1 MNSGFPRLLVATEAW
16 PNAPGGGAA
25 VIRQMLKGWP
35 AENLFWWSCFRDG
48 KKLFGQSVASHR
60 VAKIPPRM
68 YPTVRWRAQ
77 KSWLLERFW
86 VPWAVRHVKKALY
99 DLKPDVV
106 WVIPHCWA
114 IPPLARVLP
123 EVKTGFHVSI
133 HDYMDVRGVSEK
145 FGERRS
151 RQMAAMADKLYASA
165 TTRDAICKA
174 MVDDLRARTGA
185 DGSID
190 RAGLEQVDFD
200 YLAAASKRN
209 EGPIRIAYA
218 GTIIAEETFT
228 LFVRALGQVRGRLSH
243 PVTLEFFG
251 DHSYRSREWFDP
263 GWMNEH
269 GNLPAR
275 ELSQALKECDWGVSP
290 MKLTDDDPRY
300 NRFSLP
306 TKFVSYLAAGLP
318 VITIGHPESTVMKM
332 ASQYGVGISATEG
345 GPENLGKQL
354 LEGLSELEPKMKYRA
369 EILRCAQMEFD
380 ARSMRSGIYENFQK
394 CASRT
399 IDLRVN

>member
-1 MNSGFPRLLVATEAW
+1 MGSGFPRLLVATEAW
-16 PNAPGGGAA
+16 PNSPGGGVAI
-25 VIRQMLKGWP
+25 IRQVLKGWP
-35 AENLFWWSCFRDG
+35 TEELFWWSCLSS
-48 KKLFGQSVASHR
+48 KEQTFGQKVASHR
-60 VAKIPPRM
+60 VAKIPPKL
-68 YPTVRWRAQ
+68 YPNRRWRGQ
-77 KSWLLERFW
+77 KSWLLEHFW
-86 VPWAVRHVKKALY
+86 IPWATRHFKRTLAE
-99 DLKPDVV
+99 LKPDVV

-114 IPPLARVLP
+114 IPPLARALVGGRI
-123 EVKTGFHVSI
+123 GFHVSI
-133 HDYMDVRGVSEK
+133 HDYMDIRGVREK

-151 RQMAAMADKLYASA
+151 RQFAAMADNLYAAA
-165 TTRDAICKA
+165 TTRDAICRA
-174 MVDDLRARTGA
+174 MVDDLRMRTGA
-185 DGSID
+185 DGSIN
-190 RAGLEQVDFD
+190 RAGLEQDDFD

-218 GTIIAEETFT
+218 GTIIAEETFA
-228 LFVRALGQVRGRLSH
+228 LFVQSLGRVRGRLSH

-332 ASQYGVGISATEG
+332 ASQYAVGISATEG

-354 LEGLSELEPKMKYRA
+354 LEGLSEPEPKMKYRA

-380 ARSMRSGIYENFQK
+380 ATSMRSGIYENFQK

-399 IDLRVN
+399 IDLQVN